1 MITVQLEMVLR
12 DSFDQELQVKQRCKQ
27 KVSKQKKG
35 RMCAEWRKG
44 RSRMAA
50 RRKREKES
58 QLFRELATLLSV
70 PPPMEVQLDKAFVIR
85 LTIAHLCLRAVL
97 DSPGSGT
104 VPDMRQALSSTQGKL
119 AELNEKWYLDYALGG
134 FLLIVALN
142 GKIIFTTKNVISH
155 TGINQMDLIGQ
166 SLFDFMH
173 PCDQNEIKAILMRLI
188 GSQSEQTCDVFIRI
202 KTTGNHRLMPWKVI
216 HCTGVK
222 KSSSIPGFNCLI
234 LLCRS
239 LPVQEVIEMEA
250 NLNSRTFLSVHGPD
264 MKFTYC
270 HSGVLEM
277 TGFRNTELYGQSVYQ
292 YYHPS
297 DCQLVLKAHLI
308 LLSKGQV
315 YTGRYRLLQ
324 KGGGYVWAET
334 DAAVVYNIRTGK
346 PESVICI
353 NYILS
358 AVELP
363 DVVFSL
369 EQTDH
374 LLKPCDS
381 VKPVGQSIP
390 APFIRALQNRSSQA
404 TCTTTEKHTN
414 IVSPHWEKGAANGC
428 IEIMLKTAVCDSVN
442 CDICELDLDSLA
454 PYIPMD
460 EEDFLLTPRLDRAVV
475 HSELKSHLKLDSGL
489 HSPVEKVFLPTTG
502 ISSTLQ
508 HTDSYFSPTNWYSP
522 IVESPPFKISQIS
535 KGQTVKVSEHLTKNL
550 CKTSDERIICS
561 CCQNPP
567 RSVCW
572 GPKYSRLSWCPPG
585 PRFQHTKATEEKM
598 CSASVGLPVLSR
610 WECEVNAPLGPT
622 SYLLQGTELT
632 TVLDQVASRVSWY

>member
-1 MITVQLEMVLR
+1 SDAKQTITNGEAFLR
-12 DSFDQELQVKQRCKQ
+12 HLFVC
-27 KVSKQKKG
+27 
-35 RMCAEWRKG
+35 RMCAEWRKV

-50 RRKREKES
+50 RRRREKES

-97 DSPGSGT
+97 DSPGS
-104 VPDMRQALSSTQGKL
+104 

-381 VKPVGQSIP
+381 VKPMGQSIP
-390 APFIRALQNRSSQA
+390 APFIRALQNRIHA
-404 TCTTTEKHTN
+404 LPVLRRYVKMA
-414 IVSPHWEKGAANGC
+414 VS
-428 IEIMLKTAVCDSVN
+428 LQ
-442 CDICELDLDSLA
+442 DICELDLDSLA
-454 PYIPMD
+454 PYSPMD

-508 HTDSYFSPTNWYSP
+508 HTDSYFSPTNWY
-522 IVESPPFKISQIS
+522 VF
-535 KGQTVKVSEHLTKNL
+535 
-550 CKTSDERIICS
+550 
-561 CCQNPP
+561 
-567 RSVCW
+567 
-572 GPKYSRLSWCPPG
+572 
-585 PRFQHTKATEEKM
+585 
-598 CSASVGLPVLSR
+598 
-610 WECEVNAPLGPT
+610 
-622 SYLLQGTELT
+622 
-632 TVLDQVASRVSWY
+632 